1 MSNEHTS
8 NPQRE
13 ASNKQS
19 KADRTG
25 VGKKQASDA
34 QSKADHR
41 AYPKHGL

>member
-1 MSNEHTS
+1 MANEHAS

-13 ASNKQS
+13 ASKKQS

-25 VGKKQASDA
+25 VGKEQASAA
-34 QSKADHR
+34 QSEADQR